1 MVFLKYIL
9 AIAIFVTS
17 CFGIANAE
25 TSEEN
30 LQRDFVYHLFRN
42 KEYFSAITEADRHI
56 FYYPDSKYIED
67 MKIVIADSYAKGG
80 DEVVALQRYENFLNE
95 YPHSSMVP
103 SVYFRIGILYADNR
117 DYASAIKYFENIISN
132 ERTTESLAIKTKE
145 WILLCMLL
153 MDSEKEVITSTIGNY
168 NLSEIR
174 EIKDLTDEYYSM
186 NFKSPKIAGTLS
198 AIVPGAGQLYLNR
211 KRDATAAFILN
222 GLFIWGII
230 EAIENDESAVAAI
243 LGVFEVGWY
252 GGNIYSAVNGAHKH
266 NRKLKDS
273 FRRRFSI
280 GLNLMVKNNYE
291 TIPTFNISYNF

>member
-1 MVFLKYIL
+1 
-9 AIAIFVTS
+9 
-17 CFGIANAE
+17 
-25 TSEEN
+25 
-30 LQRDFVYHLFRN
+30 
-42 KEYFSAITEADRHI
+42 
-56 FYYPDSKYIED
+56 
-67 MKIVIADSYAKGG
+67 
-80 DEVVALQRYENFLNE
+80 
-95 YPHSSMVP
+95 
-103 SVYFRIGILYADNR
+103 
-117 DYASAIKYFENIISN
+117 
-132 ERTTESLAIKTKE
+132 
-145 WILLCMLL
+145 
-153 MDSEKEVITSTIGNY
+153 
-168 NLSEIR
+168 
-174 EIKDLTDEYYSM
+174 M